1 MKKLWETVLGL
12 FGVAILGVAIWMG
25 FTDGLAPALVFFL
38 LMSIFLGLV
47 ALIVEKAGIVLDKV
61 FSPRR

>member
-38 LMSIFLGLV
+38 IMSIIIGLV